1 MNKLKKVGLSALA
14 GTLASLSVAQ
24 AGGVSVSG
32 SWELSYT
39 SLDADEVTGNALGMN
54 KNITFGGS
62 GELTDTVTWATTV
75 AMSDSMGLSSA
86 SMVMNFGSIATLA
99 YDSGTGG
106 YGANAVDNVVPIA
119 WEEIDYGFSTG
130 ITDVGAVS
138 KSKGAINFSVAAPG
152 SGTGLSITYV
162 SRMGGGHVSDGGN
175 SADTSGGR
183 GWDARLDLVNVNMS
197 QFGFRLGSAVE
208 TEIIEGPTCQ
218 NRKNPASHD
227 SDNPGGDT
235 HTCAAKYHKNPWA
248 GTAYSTLRL
257 GPLSFGLQATY
268 KDPELTA
275 QSAVANNSSIVGGAA
290 LTIGD
295 YISVGWG
302 KGQDEYT
309 YNDAARVAMG
319 GENVV
324 SHFTGWSATANWG
337 PVALKGVRNQVDN
350 QNGAHGGDQHTEIN
364 LSIAF

>member
-1 MNKLKKVGLSALA
+1 MTKLKKVGLSALA

-39 SLDADEVTGNALGMN
+39 NLDGDEVTGNKIGMN

-62 GELTDTVTWATTV
+62 GELTDTVTWGTTI

-130 ITDVGAVS
+130 LTDVGAVS
-138 KSKGAINFSVAAPG
+138 KSKGAINFSVTAPG
-152 SGTGLSITYV
+152 AGTGLSLTYV
-162 SRMGGGHVSDGGN
+162 SRIGGGHVSDGGN

-183 GWDARLDLVNVNMS
+183 GWDARIDLANISMS
-197 QFGFRLGSAVE
+197 QFGFRLGVAAE
-208 TEIIEGPTCQ
+208 TEIIEGPTCSKLGHTAGQ
-218 NRKNPASHD
+218 SD
-227 SDNPGGDT
+227 SNFGN
-235 HTCAAKYHKNPWA
+235 TCAAKYNSNPWA
-248 GTAYSTLRL
+248 GTAYTTLRL
-257 GPLSFGLQATY
+257 GPVSGGIQTTF
-268 KDPELTA
+268 KDPELVA
-275 QSAVANNSSIVGGAA
+275 DGSIANNHSVVASIAI
-290 LTIGD
+290 TIGD
-295 YISVGWG
+295 YLSFGMG
-302 KGQDEYT
+302 RGQDEYT
-309 YNDAARVAMG
+309 YNNAARGGNG

-324 SHFTGWSATANWG
+324 SHFQGFSATANWG
-337 PVALKGVRNQVDN
+337 PVALKGVRNSVSDL
-350 QNGAHGGDQHTEIN
+350 NGASGGDKHTEVN

>member
-39 SLDADEVTGNALGMN
+39 SLDNDEVTGNPIGMN

-75 AMSDSMGLSSA
+75 AVSDSMGLSSA

-130 ITDVGAVS
+130 LTDVGAVS
-138 KSKGAINFSVAAPG
+138 KSKSAINFSVAAPG
-152 SGTGLSITYV
+152 AGTGLSVTYV
-162 SRMGGGHVSDGGN
+162 SRMGGGHIADGGN
-175 SADTSGGR
+175 SADTTGGR

-197 QFGFRLGSAVE
+197 QFGFRLGSALE
-208 TEIIEGPTCQ
+208 TEVIEGATC
-218 NRKNPASHD
+218 RKGNPLSNSAG
-227 SDNPGGDT
+227 NEATT
-235 HTCAAKYHKNPWA
+235 HTCAAKYNRNPWA
-248 GTAYSTLRL
+248 GTAYTTLRL
-257 GPLSFGLQATY
+257 GPVSVGLQGTY

-275 QSAVANNSSIVGGAA
+275 DGSVANNYSIVAGAA

-302 KGQDEYT
+302 KGQDEYQ
-309 YNDAARVAMG
+309 YNNAARGGNG
-319 GENVV
+319 GENTI
-324 SHFTGWSATANWG
+324 SHFDGWSATANWG
-337 PVALKGVRNQVDN
+337 PVALKGVSNKVDN
-350 QNGAHGGDQHTEIN
+350 LGGGAGADKHTEIN